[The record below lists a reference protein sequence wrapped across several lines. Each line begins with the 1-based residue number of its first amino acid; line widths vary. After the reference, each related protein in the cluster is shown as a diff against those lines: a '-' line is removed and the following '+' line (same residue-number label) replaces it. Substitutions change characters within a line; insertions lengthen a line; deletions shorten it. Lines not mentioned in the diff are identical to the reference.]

1 MEPGRVSTTATTRL
15 PAHGYRWR
23 RLSSRTAVACVVA
36 AIVAACGS
44 GTSREPQGESPAGTT
59 TGDTGSVPSEGT
71 STAAEPRE
79 PTVEGTFDVGGHE
92 LFLRCEGSGSPAVV
106 YMHGSIIDSE
116 VLPHASGTGFQQ
128 LLAEDYQTCVYDR
141 RNVGASDTVYA
152 AQLPA
157 DALDDMRNLLTV
169 GGVEPPYVLV
179 GASFGGLL
187 SYLYANEHPDEVVG
201 MVLLDAMFP
210 DELALEPLFPAEDS
224 FQALSEADETES
236 LERISHFKVLTAGQR
251 FIGEEPDIPVTYLAS
266 KREGYDDNDYGI
278 SAYTSQILTLQAA
291 YVERFSPGRLIT
303 VDAPHFMEPV
313 IPDQIAAAVRGVV
326 EAASR

>member
-1 MEPGRVSTTATTRL
+1 
-15 PAHGYRWR
+15 
-23 RLSSRTAVACVVA
+23 
-36 AIVAACGS
+36 
-44 GTSREPQGESPAGTT
+44 
-59 TGDTGSVPSEGT
+59 VPSEGT

-128 LLAEDYQTCVYDR
+128 LLADDYQTCVYDR
-141 RNVGASDTVYA
+141 RNVGASDTVDA

-157 DALDDMRNLLTV
+157 DALEDMRNLLTV
-169 GGVEPPYVLV
+169 AGVEPPYVLV
-179 GASFGGLL
+179 GASFGGML

-210 DELALEPLFPAEDS
+210 DELELEPLFPAEDT

-251 FIGEEPDIPVTYLAS
+251 FIGKEPDIPVTYLAS
-266 KREGYDDNDYGI
+266 GREGYEDNDYGI
-278 SAYTSQILTLQAA
+278 PAYTSQIRTLQAA
-291 YVERFSPGRLIT
+291 YVERFSPGSLIT
-303 VDAPHFMEPV
+303 VAAPHFMEPV
-313 IPDQIAAAVRGVV
+313 VPDQIAAAVRGVI
-326 EAASR
+326 ETASR